1 MKLLMTALLIAMA
14 TPGCSIYK
22 AATAPPPVAVD
33 NIKAGSTR
41 AEAMAVFGLPKNTD
55 LTQSND
61 RTDVYEF
68 VDGNSDASKLRIIP
82 YIGADF
88 FTVGLA
94 ELVLWPM
101 EIALLQ
107 GSEGRAVVTYDQDN
121 RVKTIMVTKR
131 DGTPW
136 QSEKEAPR
144 NTSTPLPEYAKY

>member
-1 MKLLMTALLIAMA
+1 MRLLITAVLIALA

-33 NIKAGSTR
+33 NIKVGSTR
-41 AEAMAVFGLPKNTD
+41 AEALAVFGMPKTTD
-55 LTQSND
+55 FAQPND

-68 VDGNSDASKLRIIP
+68 VDGNHSASKLRIIP
-82 YIGADF
+82 YVGADV
-88 FTVGLA
+88 FTLGLA

-107 GSEGRAVVTYDQDN
+107 GSEGRAVVTFDQDN
-121 RVKTIMVTKR
+121 RVKTVMVTKR

-136 QSEKEAPR
+136 KSREEAPSPSR
-144 NTSTPLPEYAKY
+144 EHAAY